1 MLLKPV
7 QLVLKRVGSQGTG
20 GLWKDLGS
28 DLCMFVCVCVY
39 LCVCVRACVCP
50 CVPAAFVFLS
60 QFSIPALRGECF
72 L

>member
-1 MLLKPV
+1 MLIIPV
-7 QLVLKRVGSQGTG
+7 QLVLKCVGSQGTG
-20 GLWKDLGS
+20 GLWEDLGS
-28 DLCMFVCVCVY
+28 DVCVCLY
-39 LCVCVRACVCP
+39 VCVRVCECVCP